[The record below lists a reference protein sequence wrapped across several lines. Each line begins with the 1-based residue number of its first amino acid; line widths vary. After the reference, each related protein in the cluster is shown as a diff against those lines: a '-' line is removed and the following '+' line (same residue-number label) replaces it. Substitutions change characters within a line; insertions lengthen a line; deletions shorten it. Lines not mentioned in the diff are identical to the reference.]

1 MLITMQE
8 LKQKFNINVRGILHV
23 GAHTC
28 EELSEYLQLGININ
42 NIYWIEALPELVEKN
57 KKNNPRLKIYQAV
70 VYDED
75 DKEIEFNVTN
85 CDGDK
90 NNQQS
95 SSILDFGTHKKHH
108 PQVKMVEKRKMK
120 TSRLETII
128 EKNNI
133 NMNNVNFINLDIQGV
148 ELRALKSMEKYLQNI
163 DYIYTEV
170 NIEEVY
176 KECDLMN
183 HLTSYLKKFNFKL
196 VDARIYKQ
204 YGWGDAFYIK
214 IKS

>member
-1 MLITMQE
+1 M
-8 LKQKFNINVRGILHV
+8 H
-23 GAHTC
+23 
-28 EELSEYLQLGININ
+28 
-42 NIYWIEALPELVEKN
+42 ELVEKN
-57 KKNNPRLKIYQAV
+57 KKNNPHLKIYQAV

-90 NNQQS
+90 NNKQS
-95 SSILDFGTHKKHH
+95 SSILDFGTHEKHH
-108 PQVKMVEKRKMK
+108 PQVKMFEKRKMK

-128 EKNNI
+128 EINNI
-133 NMNNVNFINLDIQGV
+133 NMKNINFINLDIQGV

-176 KECDLMN
+176 KECDQMN
-183 HLTSYLKKFNFKL
+183 NLTSYLKKFNFKL
-196 VDARIYKQ
+196 VDHKIYRK
-204 YGWGDAFYIK
+204 YGWRDAFYK
-214 IKS
+214 KNK

>member
-8 LKQKFNINVRGILHV
+8 LKQKFNINVTGILHV

-28 EELSEYLQLGININ
+28 EELSAYLQLGINNN

-57 KKNNPRLKIYQAV
+57 KNQNPRLKIYQAV

-95 SSILDFGTHKKHH
+95 SSILDFGTHEKHH
-108 PQVKMVEKRKMK
+108 PQVKIVDKIKLK
-120 TSRLETII
+120 TSRMDTII
-128 EKNNI
+128 EKYNI
-133 NMNNVNFINLDIQGV
+133 DMKNINFINLDIQGV

-170 NIEEVY
+170 NTEEVY
-176 KECDLMN
+176 KGCEQMN